1 MERREEEEE
10 ERRTREGS
18 EDETW
23 IMRSG
28 IRPHESSHHE
38 TKVILRVP
46 LLGNPMSSLLFFFSH
61 FSFPFVRIPTW
72 TSRRHCL
79 SRHPTHLD
87 YVKYKKKEVIFCM
100 SICLNFHIWFFWWV
114 KKRRWL
120 AKSLYFIRGLFMG
133 YMGSHIRVVFLERE
147 DIGNKSLLLT

>member
-1 MERREEEEE
+1 MERREEEE

-61 FSFPFVRIPTW
+61 FSFPFVRIP
-72 TSRRHCL
+72 SYLDIPPPL
-79 SRHPTHLD
+79 SVTASHALGLSE
-87 YVKYKKKEVIFCM
+87 VQQKKKA
-100 SICLNFHIWFFWWV
+100 FF
-114 KKRRWL
+114 
-120 AKSLYFIRGLFMG
+120 A
-133 YMGSHIRVVFLERE
+133 
-147 DIGNKSLLLT
+147 